1 MDGAALSEHEESEA
15 GTATIKTP
23 EPKKS
28 RWQRFLDGKTTPQK
42 LIVAIGALA
51 AASIAVGTIVVAAIN
66 WLDIGG
72 GDRRTTATD
81 SGEFAGESGDD
92 EPFVLHSGTPDAGRF
107 VQFGIAAA
115 RQGDPFELNVQIP
128 EALFDNGSHLR
139 LFYACDDSGVIGDGP
154 CSFVRLEQGT
164 STPIAL
170 DPVGWWLRG
179 CYLLVQDGAGYQA
192 DHLDFELTWVNNT
205 CAPHVT
211 TG

>member
-1 MDGAALSEHEESEA
+1 VDRTTLGEHEESEA
-15 GTATIKTP
+15 STATIKTP
-23 EPKKS
+23 KPKKS
-28 RWQRFLDGKTTPQK
+28 RWQRFLDGKTVPQK

-51 AASIAVGTIVVAAIN
+51 AASIAIGTIVIAAIN
-66 WLDIGG
+66 WLDD
-72 GDRRTTATD
+72 GDRDGYTAATD
-81 SGEFAGESGDD
+81 SAGFADGDGD
-92 EPFVLHSGTPDAGRF
+92 EPFVLHSGTPDADRF

-154 CSFVRLEQGT
+154 CSFVRLEQGR

-192 DHLDFELTWVNNT
+192 EHLDFELTWVNHT
-205 CAPHVT
+205 CAPDVT

>member
-1 MDGAALSEHEESEA
+1 MDRTALGEDEESEA
-15 GTATIKTP
+15 SAATINRP
-23 EPKKS
+23 NPKRS
-28 RWQRFLDGKTTPQK
+28 RWQRFLDGKTVPQK

-51 AASIAVGTIVVAAIN
+51 AASIAIGTIVVAAIN
-66 WLDIGG
+66 WLDN
-72 GDRRTTATD
+72 GDRERPTAAID
-81 SGEFAGESGDD
+81 SGVFVGDGD
-92 EPFVLHSGTPDAGRF
+92 EPFVLHSGTPDADRF

-115 RQGDPFELNVQIP
+115 RRGDPFELNVQIP
-128 EALFDNGSHLR
+128 EALFDNGSHVR

-154 CSFVRLEQGT
+154 CSFVRLEQGST
-164 STPIAL
+164 TPIEL

-192 DHLDFELTWVNNT
+192 DHLDFELTWVNHN

>member
-1 MDGAALSEHEESEA
+1 VDRTTLGEHEESEA
-15 GTATIKTP
+15 STATVDRPK
-23 EPKKS
+23 PKKS
-28 RWQRFLDGKTTPQK
+28 WWQRFLDGKTVPQK

-51 AASIAVGTIVVAAIN
+51 AASIAIGTIVVAAIN
-66 WLDIGG
+66 WLDDGARDG
-72 GDRRTTATD
+72 HTAASD
-81 SGEFAGESGDD
+81 SGGFVGDGDGD
-92 EPFVLHSGTPDAGRF
+92 EPFVLHSGTLDADRF

-115 RQGDPFELNVQIP
+115 RRGDPFELDVQIP
-128 EALFDNGSHLR
+128 EALFDNGSHVR

-154 CSFVRLEQGT
+154 CSFVRLEQRR

-179 CYLLVQDGAGYQA
+179 CYTLVQDGAGFQA
-192 DHLDFELTWVNNT
+192 EHLDFELTWVNYT

>member
-1 MDGAALSEHEESEA
+1 VDGPALDAHQESEV
-15 GTATIKTP
+15 GTASVKRP
-23 EPKKS
+23 KPKKT
-28 RWQRFLDGKTTPQK
+28 WWHRFLDGKTVPQK

-51 AASIAVGTIVVAAIN
+51 GASIAIGTIVVTAIN
-66 WLDIGG
+66 WLDNGDR
-72 GDRRTTATD
+72 DRRTTATD
-81 SGEFAGESGDD
+81 VGVFAGESGD
-92 EPFVLHSGTPDAGRF
+92 EPFVMHSGTTDADRF

-115 RQGDPFELNVQIP
+115 RRGDPFDLNVQIP

-139 LFYACDDSGVIGDGP
+139 LFYACDDSGVVGNGP

-192 DHLDFELTWVNNT
+192 EHLDFELTWVNET
-205 CAPHVT
+205 CAPPVT
-211 TG
+211 S